1 MALVLADRV
10 KETTNTTGTGAISLS
25 GAATGFQSF
34 VDTVGDGNT
43 TYYAVSSA
51 LGSEFEVGIGTYTQ
65 SSDELSR
72 DTVLASSNGG
82 SLVDFSAGTK
92 DVYVVYPAD
101 KAVYKDESGVVP
113 ATTFSSVALT
123 SGTVTSQPTTSNGIA
138 NKAYVDEVAQGLRA
152 KPADDVATTS
162 NLDATYDNGT
172 SGVGA
177 TLTAN
182 SNGAFPTIDGY
193 DMSVGETI
201 LVKDQTDPLE
211 NGSYE
216 LTDAG
221 SSTTPW
227 VLTRA
232 TLVDETD
239 EVQGAFEFVINGT
252 TLAGSGFV
260 ATVPEDFLI
269 GSSDAT
275 SDPNGFTQR
284 GDIVWVQFSGAGTF
298 TAGTGLALDG
308 TEFSLQKLGIED
320 LSDPNAD
327 RILFWDDSAGN
338 AEWLS
343 VGSNL
348 TLSGTTL
355 SADQQAPTAG
365 TAIDVSGTT
374 VSLDLSELT
383 TSTSN
388 ADGDFFVVVDD
399 ANAQRKLAK
408 GSINVSE
415 FNNDAGYTSGNDT
428 ITLSGDVTGSGT
440 TSISVTVQ
448 DDSHN
453 HIISNVD
460 GLQDALDNKVPTSRT
475 ITAGTGLSGG
485 GNLTADRTLGVDLNE
500 LSSST
505 SNADGDFF
513 VVVDSAD
520 GSQHK
525 LTKSNINVGGFNND
539 AGYLTQNETITLGGD
554 VTGSGR
560 DSITVSVNNDSHSH
574 TGSTI
579 SGLGTS
585 NFAGSAL
592 QTSAE
597 GFTDSNTI
605 IMTAAA
611 VNDRIESFGYS
622 TTDGTVTSV
631 SVSAGTGLG
640 GGGTVTSSG
649 TISLN
654 VDLNELGSSTSNSD
668 GDFFAVVDSA
678 DGSQHKLSKG
688 SINISGFNNDAGFTS
703 TTANNA
709 SITINAGSQLT
720 GGGTFTTDQ
729 SFNETITV
737 DHGNTSG
744 LSGTYGSTSN
754 ATKIDNITVD
764 ANGHVTGITTG
775 ATGDIAA
782 VTAGSGLTGGGS
794 SGSVTL
800 NHADTS
806 SQGSV
811 NNSGGTVIQDVT
823 LDGFGHVTNLNS
835 VNLDGRY
842 LGASDKAADSN
853 LLDGLNS
860 SQFLRSDTGDTI
872 NVGRGDVYIENNSG
886 DNQDGAGITIR
897 TSSNPGSGSEGSV
910 GSIFAVRSSGQAT
923 RLWVGQTETSTGGN
937 NFVTRDITAN
947 GAITATGDITAHFSD
962 DRLKTKLGVIED
974 ALGKINSLEGFYYE
988 PNDTAVELGYERE
1001 RMVGVSAQSV
1011 QNVLPE
1017 AVKTAPVSDE
1027 YLTVQYEKLV
1037 PILVEA
1043 IKTLSARVDELES
1056 KR

>member
-1 MALVLADRV
+1 
-10 KETTNTTGTGAISLS
+10 SLS
-25 GAATGFQSF
+25 GASTGFQGFSAII
-34 VDTVGDGNT
+34 GDGNT
-43 TYYAVSSA
+43 TYYAISSA
-51 LGSEFEVGIGTYTQ
+51 LGSEFEVGVGTYTQ

-113 ATTFSSVALT
+113 ATTFTSVALT
-123 SGTVTSQPTTSNGIA
+123 TGTVTSEPTAASSIA
-138 NKAYVDEVAQGLRA
+138 NKAYVDEVAQGLLVRPSVSA
-152 KPADDVATTS
+152 LADS
-162 NLDATYDNGT
+162 NLNATYDNGT
-172 SGVGA
+172 DGVGA
-177 TLTAN
+177 TLT
-182 SNGAFPTIDGY
+182 STSDGAFPAIDGVTL
-193 DMSVGETI
+193 DTQFDRI
-201 LVKDQTDPLE
+201 LVTGQTNAAH
-211 NGSYE
+211 NGLYVLTVVGDASTAWE
-216 LTDAG
+216 LTRCNTCDESDEIPG
-221 SSTTPW
+221 SFVFVQDGNVYNATGWVAEVSDPST
-227 VLTRA
+227 
-232 TLVDETD
+232 
-239 EVQGAFEFVINGT
+239 FVIGT
-252 TLAGSGFV
+252 
-260 ATVPEDFLI
+260 D
-269 GSSDAT
+269 
-275 SDPNGFTQR
+275 
-284 GDIVWVQFSGAGTF
+284 DINWVQFSGAGTF
-298 TAGTGLALDG
+298 TAGTGLDLTG

-320 LSDPNAD
+320 LTDPGAD
-327 RILFWDDSAGN
+327 RILFYDNSAGST
-338 AEWLS
+338 EWLT

-388 ADGDFFVVVDD
+388 ADGDFFVVVDS
-399 ANAQRKLAK
+399 ANAQRKLTKAN
-408 GSINVSE
+408 INVSE

-460 GLQDALDNKVPTSRT
+460 GLQGALDAKVPTSRT

-485 GNLTADRTLGVDLNE
+485 GNLTSDRTLAVDLNE

-539 AGYLTQNETITLGGD
+539 AGYLIQNETITLSGD

-720 GGGTFTTDQ
+720 
-729 SFNETITV
+729 
-737 DHGNTSG
+737 
-744 LSGTYGSTSN
+744 
-754 ATKIDNITVD
+754 
-764 ANGHVTGITTG
+764 
-775 ATGDIAA
+775 
-782 VTAGSGLTGGGS
+782 
-794 SGSVTL
+794 
-800 NHADTS
+800 
-806 SQGSV
+806 
-811 NNSGGTVIQDVT
+811 
-823 LDGFGHVTNLNS
+823 
-835 VNLDGRY
+835 
-842 LGASDKAADSN
+842 
-853 LLDGLNS
+853 
-860 SQFLRSDTGDTI
+860 
-872 NVGRGDVYIENNSG
+872 
-886 DNQDGAGITIR
+886 
-897 TSSNPGSGSEGSV
+897 
-910 GSIFAVRSSGQAT
+910 
-923 RLWVGQTETSTGGN
+923 
-937 NFVTRDITAN
+937 
-947 GAITATGDITAHFSD
+947 
-962 DRLKTKLGVIED
+962 
-974 ALGKINSLEGFYYE
+974 
-988 PNDTAVELGYERE
+988 
-1001 RMVGVSAQSV
+1001 
-1011 QNVLPE
+1011 
-1017 AVKTAPVSDE
+1017 
-1027 YLTVQYEKLV
+1027 
-1037 PILVEA
+1037 
-1043 IKTLSARVDELES
+1043 
-1056 KR
+1056 